1 MCPSHCVSTTSWLLQ
16 LDRRDGHGVCIGDR
30 DIHCLDRLYVFLFK
44 HEVKSSSIFSIDL
57 FLSLLFL
64 YVSVMLAFGL
74 FYFILSI
81 EGIVLAEGGDL
92 IDSSLA
98 GSLLHSIYFS
108 GVTLLTVGYGD
119 ILPVGVGRFLALIE
133 ALIGYLLPSGLV
145 LKVWQHTVV
154 RQKMNGEGD

>member
-1 MCPSHCVSTTSWLLQ
+1 MNMVFVLVIFIFIAL
-16 LDRRDGHGVCIGDR
+16 IG
-30 DIHCLDRLYVFLFK
+30 CMYSFFK
-44 HEVKSSSIFSIDL
+44 HEVKASSMFSIDL

-64 YVSVMLAFGL
+64 YISVMLAFGL
-74 FYFILSI
+74 IYFMLSI

-119 ILPVGVGRFLALIE
+119 ILPVGFGRLLALIE

-154 RQKMNGEGD
+154 RQRMKGDGE

>member
-1 MCPSHCVSTTSWLLQ
+1 MNMVFVLVILIFIA
-16 LDRRDGHGVCIGDR
+16 LIG
-30 DIHCLDRLYVFLFK
+30 CMYSFFK
-44 HEVKSSSIFSIDL
+44 HEVKASSMFSIDL

-64 YVSVMLAFGL
+64 YISVMLAFGL
-74 FYFILSI
+74 IYFMLSI

-119 ILPVGVGRFLALIE
+119 ILPVGFGRLLALIE

-154 RQKMNGEGD
+154 RQRMKGEGE

>member
-1 MCPSHCVSTTSWLLQ
+1 MNMVFVLVIFIFIAL
-16 LDRRDGHGVCIGDR
+16 IG
-30 DIHCLDRLYVFLFK
+30 CMYSFFK
-44 HEVKSSSIFSIDL
+44 HEVKASSMFSIDL

-64 YVSVMLAFGL
+64 YISVMLAFGL
-74 FYFILSI
+74 IYFMLSI

-119 ILPVGVGRFLALIE
+119 ILPVGFGRLLALVE

-154 RQKMNGEGD
+154 RQRMKGDGE

>member
-1 MCPSHCVSTTSWLLQ
+1 
-16 LDRRDGHGVCIGDR
+16 
-30 DIHCLDRLYVFLFK
+30 
-44 HEVKSSSIFSIDL
+44 
-57 FLSLLFL
+57 
-64 YVSVMLAFGL
+64 MLAFGL
-74 FYFILSI
+74 IYFILSI

-98 GSLLHSIYFS
+98 GSLMHAIYFS

-154 RQKMNGEGD
+154 RQKMKGEGD